1 METTPRSDES
11 ARELGARSRAA
22 GIVLWCAFLAAATAT
37 MVCFAFVDPDALRI
51 GDAPGWW
58 SDRPTIYA
66 LGFFLFWLTA
76 AGSSAL
82 TLYLLRTERRK

>member
-1 METTPRSDES
+1 MEASPHNDEP
-11 ARELGARSRAA
+11 AHELGARSRAA
-22 GIVLWCAFLAAATAT
+22 GIVLWCAFLAAAAAT
-37 MVCFAFVDPDALRI
+37 MVCFAFVDPEALRS
-51 GDAPGWW
+51 GDAPAWW

>member
-1 METTPRSDES
+1 MEVSRHGAEPTH
-11 ARELGARSRAA
+11 ELSARSRAA
-22 GIVLWCAFLAAATAT
+22 GVVLWCSFLAAAAAT
-37 MVCFAFVDPDALRI
+37 MVCFAFVDPEALRV
-51 GDAPGWW
+51 GDAPRWW

-66 LGFFLFWLTA
+66 LGFFLLWLTA

>member
-1 METTPRSDES
+1 MEISPRIAEHG
-11 ARELGARSRAA
+11 RELGARARAA
-22 GIVLWCAFLAAATAT
+22 GIVLWCAFLAAAAAT
-37 MVCFAFVDPDALRI
+37 MVCFAFLDPEALRI